1 MVAAAGPVA
10 AGAIPTAAAMVIPRV
25 ATQDRAVPVVRA
37 VGAATKQTVLVIL
50 FFPKRSYIRRMKSP
64 YQSFIRSK
72 IKQIFFVATGIA
84 ILCTIT
90 FFMASE
96 VNVGFTLLW
105 FFVTL
110 ALSTG
115 FLLIVH
121 SILYLL
127 FGRHLKQ

>member
-1 MVAAAGPVA
+1 MDSAAFDFCFLIIV
-10 AGAIPTAAAMVIPRV
+10 
-25 ATQDRAVPVVRA
+25 
-37 VGAATKQTVLVIL
+37 
-50 FFPKRSYIRRMKSP
+50 FFPKRSYISRMKSP

-90 FFMASE
+90 FYMASE

-105 FFVTL
+105 FFITL

-127 FGRHLKQ
+127 FGRRLKQ